1 MTGQSESGST
11 NVSEPYLWD
20 RSGPPDD
27 EIVEL
32 EALLGR
38 FGAPPVDYAW
48 RPGLAARTRV
58 PRAWLAA
65 AAALLLSCGTVL
77 WYAAHAPR
85 PSWPVVRLAGTP
97 VAGSARVDVA
107 SRLPVGEWLETDST
121 SRASLAV
128 SDIGRLD
135 VDPETRLRLIE
146 SREGTHRLSLAH
158 GRVHALIWAPPG
170 QFVIDTPSS
179 RAVDLGCAYT
189 LDVRPDGRGA
199 IDVSAGWV
207 AFEHDGRESFIPAG
221 ARCETRPGIGPGT
234 PYRTDAPPTL
244 IEALEA
250 LDFGALD
257 SNARRDALG
266 RALAAAR
273 PDDAVSLWHLLGTGT
288 PAERDRVFDALSRAV
303 PPPVVVTRQGIRAGD
318 RAMRDAW
325 WNALDLGDASW
336 WRTWKR
342 RWP

>member
-1 MTGQSESGST
+1 
-11 NVSEPYLWD
+11 VSDQYLWD
-20 RSGPPDD
+20 RSGPADD
-27 EIVEL
+27 EIAAL

-38 FGAPPVDYAW
+38 FAAPPVDHSW
-48 RPGLAARTRV
+48 RPVDAM
-58 PRAWLAA
+58 PRRMTPTWWAA
-65 AAALLLSCGTVL
+65 AAALLVCCGSVL
-77 WYAAHAPR
+77 WYGAHAPR

-97 VAGSARVDVA
+97 VAASSPVDVA
-107 SRLPVGEWLETDST
+107 SRLPVGEWLETDAS

-135 VDPETRLRLIE
+135 VDPGTRLRLLE

-189 LDVRPDGRGA
+189 LDVAPDGHGT
-199 IDVSAGWV
+199 IEVSAGWV

-221 ARCETRPGIGPGT
+221 ARCDTRPGIGPGT
-234 PYRTDAPPTL
+234 PYRTDAPAAL
-244 IEALEA
+244 VEALQA

-257 SNARRDALG
+257 PAARREALG
-266 RALAAAR
+266 HAVAVAR
-273 PDDAVSLWHLLGTGT
+273 PDDAMSLWHLLGTGT
-288 PAERDRVFDALSRAV
+288 PAERELVFDALARAV
-303 PPPVVVTRQGIRAGD
+303 PPPVVVTRRGIRAGD